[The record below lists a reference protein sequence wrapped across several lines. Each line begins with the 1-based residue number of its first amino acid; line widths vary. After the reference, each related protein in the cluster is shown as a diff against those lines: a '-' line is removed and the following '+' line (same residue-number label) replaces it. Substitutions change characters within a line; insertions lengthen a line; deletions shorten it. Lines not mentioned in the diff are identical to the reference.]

1 MYNENMK
8 QTRFIPTNDCGLQLR
23 EPQEGQ
29 QESREIEGRPIVF
42 GVRSVNLTPW
52 SSTRKVY
59 EILEPGCISRELLA
73 KSDVILNLNHSNMV
87 PDVLG
92 RFRNSDKDTLSLE
105 LRGDGI
111 DCRCD
116 LPKTN
121 NANDA
126 LELMKRG
133 DITGMSFAF
142 EDDWEDSENGVS
154 YEKTNDIEDGKEV
167 WLRHVKKITGLYDVA
182 IVTHPA
188 YEQTNVGLREASEA
202 IDKAIEEQL
211 KRECGDKKKN
221 DCDHDEPDDMDD
233 KDETDEQREA
243 REKAEREAN
252 GGETNAEKEA
262 REAKEREAN
271 GGETNAEKEAREARE
286 LEEQEQRFRE
296 QQAMRLRHRAMRLRT
311 EQELES
317 LSY

>member
-1 MYNENMK
+1 MK

-142 EDDWEDSENGVS
+142 EDDYEDSENGVS
-154 YEKTNDIEDGKEV
+154 YEKTNDIEDGKVV
-167 WLRHVKKITGLYDVA
+167 WLRHVKRIVNLYDVS

-188 YEQTNVGLREASEA
+188 YEQTSVATRESSDR
-202 IDKAIEEQL
+202 IDAAIEAQL
-211 KRECGDKKKN
+211 KREQ
-221 DCDHDEPDDMDD
+221 HQ
-233 KDETDEQREA
+233 ETEE
-243 REKAEREAN
+243 EKQ
-252 GGETNAEKEA
+252 T

-271 GGETNAEKEAREARE
+271 GGETNAEKAEREARE
-286 LEEQEQRFRE
+286 QQEREANGGETNAEKQAREEREKKEREAVAVMRMRQRRLALEQETDNFI
-296 QQAMRLRHRAMRLRT
+296 
-311 EQELES
+311 
-317 LSY
+317 Y

>member
-1 MYNENMK
+1 MK

-116 LPKTN
+116 LPHTN

-142 EDDWEDSENGVS
+142 EDDCEDSENGVS
-154 YEKTNDIEDGKEV
+154 LEKTNDIEDGKEV

-188 YEQTNVGLREASEA
+188 YEQTTVGLREASEA

-211 KRECGDKKKN
+211 KRECGDKN
-221 DCDHDEPDDMDD
+221 DKRDDDPDNDPDDHNDPDD
-233 KDETDEQREA
+233 KGETDEEREA
-243 REKAEREAN
+243 REKAEREQA
-252 GGETNAEKEA
+252 
-262 REAKEREAN
+262 EREA
-271 GGETNAEKEAREARE
+271 
-286 LEEQEQRFRE
+286 EQEQRERE
-296 QQAMRLRHRAMRLRT
+296 RMAAQRRHQRNRARRINS
-311 EQELES
+311 EILES
-317 LSY
+317 LEY